1 MECKQREVDGIIF
14 RVRDEM
20 FVSGRDECVCEDV
33 GGPSMYLNWKP
44 SFLSSEFIES
54 IRTITASFI
63 VWARVRKNKMN
74 RILKMSLQ
82 SDFYVLD
89 IY

>member
-1 MECKQREVDGIIF
+1 MWISF

-20 FVSGRDECVCEDV
+20 FVSGRDECVYEDV

-44 SFLSSEFIES
+44 LFFSSEFIET
-54 IRTITASFI
+54 IRTITVSFI

-82 SDFYVLD
+82 SNFYVFD